1 MSFDARAIQQ
11 RLADAGWYHDPVDGG
26 FGKRSFCALFSCVAR
41 RELGD
46 RGLAIG
52 AACVP
57 AFRDA
62 QLTTPLRIAHF
73 ISQTATETGA
83 FKTLSE
89 DLNYSAKGLMRVW
102 PKRFPTLAATDGFVM
117 NAQALANKV
126 YADRLGNGD
135 AASGDGWKYR
145 GRGLIQ
151 LTGRANY
158 AQREAETAIPLVAT
172 PELASDP
179 ATSVKIACL
188 YWAARGINAAADA
201 DDIKRVRKLVNGGD
215 HGIDDAKLYLKRAK
229 AMLL

>member
-1 MSFDARAIQQ
+1 MGFDARAVQQ
-11 RLADAGWYHDPVDGG
+11 RLADAGWYHDTVDGG
-26 FGKRSFCALFSCVAR
+26 FGKRSFAALFSCVAR

-52 AACVP
+52 AACVG
-57 AFRDA
+57 ALRDA
-62 QLTTPLRIAHF
+62 EIIKPLQIAHF

-83 FKTLSE
+83 FKNLSE

-102 PKRFPTLAATDGFVM
+102 PSRFPTMAATDGFVM

-126 YADRLGNGD
+126 YAGRLGNGN

-151 LTGRANY
+151 LTGRDNY
-158 AQREAETAIPLVAT
+158 AQREAETAIPLVT
-172 PELASDP
+172 NPELASDP

-188 YWAARGINAAADA
+188 YWVARSINTAADA
-201 DDIKRVRKLVNGGD
+201 DDIVKVRKMVNGGS
-215 HGIDDAKLYLKRAK
+215 HGIDDARIYLKRAK
-229 AMLL
+229 AVLI